1 MAMNISQIETA
12 IKQLPPSE
20 FAGLSEW
27 FEDYEAQ
34 IWDARIVED
43 LKTGKLNSFIAEAES
58 EFDNGVA
65 KEL

>member
-12 IKQLPPSE
+12 IKQLQPNE
-20 FAGLSEW
+20 FAELSEW
-27 FEDYEAQ
+27 FEDYEAE
-34 IWDARIVED
+34 IWDARIAED
-43 LKTGKLNSFIAEAES
+43 LKIGKLNSMIAEAES

>member
-20 FAGLSEW
+20 FAELSEW
-27 FEDYEAQ
+27 FEDYETE
-34 IWDARIVED
+34 IWEARIAED
-43 LKTGKLNSFIAEAES
+43 LKTGKLKSFIAEAES